1 MKKIIRIATRKSPLA
16 LWQAMFVKKKLLEL
30 SSNIQVDLLPL
41 VTKGDI
47 HLETSLSKVGGK
59 GLFIKELEL
68 ALLSC
73 QADIAVHS
81 MKDMTV
87 HLPDGLIIAACLERE
102 DPRDALVSNTQ
113 MTIDTLPIGA
123 KIGTSS
129 LRRQSQLLARRS
141 DLTIKLLRGNVGT
154 RLSQLAKNQFDG
166 IILAAAGLHRL
177 ALKEK
182 ISEYLSPAWCLPAV
196 GQGIIGVQSR
206 ANDEDLNQLL
216 FQLNHPP
223 TAQCLIAER
232 AMNTLLGGACHVPI
246 AGYATIEKDEIY
258 LQGRVIT
265 PDGQLLLK
273 AEATG
278 KEPLSVGTEVGR
290 ALLAQGAEAI
300 IDSIY
305 HD

>member
-102 DPRDALVSNTQ
+102 DPRDALVSNTK

-182 ISEYLSPAWCLPAV
+182 ISEYLSPTWCLPAV